1 MVVGSKADNVGEA
14 QSQRSIK
21 GWCRCLFV
29 LLHHQNVVED
39 FRAWKGLPSMP
50 GVQML
55 EFSGDMISLL
65 FGVSQSGHLPNS
77 LVLLRLLM
85 LPRGSGCFLVWVF
98 SFAIKLVP
106 GMPVF
111 PLKMST
117 VLRRVSYFYVL
128 TLLFI

>member
-1 MVVGSKADNVGEA
+1 MKP
-14 QSQRSIK
+14 K
-21 GWCRCLFV
+21 LPFV
-29 LLHHQNVVED
+29 LWVSCHSACPGKSGPTD
-39 FRAWKGLPSMP
+39 SGLPSMP